1 MNGVLQH
8 KCANLDGNFPRWA
21 RGESLLLHDI
31 GKYIYELDSGASVP
45 TILDVLRVPP
55 IPLPCDNAK
64 GTMLRQLG
72 TRTWETMAL

>member
-1 MNGVLQH
+1 MNGALQH
-8 KCANLDGNFPRWA
+8 KCANLDGNFLRWA

-31 GKYIYELDSGASVP
+31 GKYIHELDSGVSVP